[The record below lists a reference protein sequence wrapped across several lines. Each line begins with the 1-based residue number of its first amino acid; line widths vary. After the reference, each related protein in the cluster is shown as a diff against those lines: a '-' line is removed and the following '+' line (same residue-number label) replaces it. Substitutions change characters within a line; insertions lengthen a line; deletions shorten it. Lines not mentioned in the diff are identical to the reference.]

1 MTTITLSLLI
11 QMMSLIDEEFRIF
24 FESHY
29 CVSLCYSDETTKLQT
44 S

>member
-1 MTTITLSLLI
+1 MTTTSLLI

-24 FESHY
+24 FEPHY
-29 CVSLCYSDETTKLQT
+29 CAGVCYLDETTKLQT